1 MRIIPSIFP
10 HPIGNL
16 VIGDY
21 PHRMSRKDA
30 SLLCRHD
37 RQPFLCVEM
46 QGEKMIVRACQN
58 TYADARRYWRE
69 GRWIV
74 FPVGYDG
81 PSEMIYERS

>member
-30 SLLCRHD
+30 TSLCQRN
-37 RQPFLCVEM
+37 RKSFLCVEM
-46 QGEKMIVRACQN
+46 QGEEMIVRACQDS
-58 TYADARRYWRE
+58 YEAARRYWQE

>member
-30 SLLCRHD
+30 TSLCQRN
-37 RQPFLCVEM
+37 RKSFLCVEM
-46 QGEKMIVRACQN
+46 QGEEMIVRACQDS
-58 TYADARRYWRE
+58 YEAARRYWQE

-81 PSEMIYERS
+81 PTDMIHEWR